1 MMVMLT
7 MACLGTPHQGS
18 SYFAMPTL
26 ASSIQHLLQLSAPLP
41 ASLTDDLRMG
51 NHLLLHVDED
61 FKIVSD
67 DLRVWTFY
75 ETIDSRLSANSGDI
89 YFTAP
94 LTSIKSAILGMRQ
107 ERIFPLQGDHANIAS
122 FGRHNVHTLRLFLRQ
137 LAEYIEKADSNARED
152 ARAGKWM
159 LNLEQKVTVEVHGF
173 FDDAGIDDGT
183 VRAWS
188 TRLPLREFLNK
199 GPEACLSE
207 RLNES
212 EVPPEEGRFLAMRG
226 RTGLVDM
233 DGPPEAVSFPPD
245 PLTVKNALGINQD
258 MMPSVDHTARPSSVL
273 PVPPSPIIL
282 PVDSPIS
289 RPRKSTESAP
299 SAMRSRSTAGPLTPP
314 SRPISLPPQ
323 QTSPFRKPS
332 PLMRASLDQE
342 LAIDRLSPPLR
353 GRVGR
358 SFSRSM
364 SLDSDIGGTS
374 SPPRYRGFPP
384 LSPRSRSTFDRALVG
399 DENDSDDDGDEG
411 GLEGSPKLP
420 ESVLAI
426 RKMAKERGHRPSETV
441 IVDDGMV
448 VHTAFIK
455 PEAKARK
462 FVWIHLPFN
471 NPTWVTVSFR
481 LLNQC
486 HGLMNV

>member
-1 MMVMLT
+1 MLMMV
-7 MACLGTPHQGS
+7 CVGTPHQGS

-26 ASSIQHLLQLSAPLP
+26 AASIQQLLQLSAPLP
-41 ASLTDDLRMG
+41 ASLTDDLRMA

-61 FKIVSD
+61 FKIISD
-67 DLRVWTFY
+67 DMRVWTFY

-137 LAEYIEKADSNARED
+137 LAEHIEKADSNARED

-188 TRLPLREFLNK
+188 TRLPLREFLSK

-233 DGPPEAVSFPPD
+233 EGPPEVVEFPPD
-245 PLTVKNALGINQD
+245 PMTVKNALGINQD
-258 MMPSVDHTARPSSVL
+258 MIALPSIL
-273 PVPPSPIIL
+273 PVPPSPMLL
-282 PVDSPIS
+282 PVDFPIS

-299 SAMRSRSTAGPLTPP
+299 SAIRSRPAAARLSTPP

-323 QTSPFRKPS
+323 QTSAFRKPS

-364 SLDSDIGGTS
+364 SLDSDMGGAS

-384 LSPRSRSTFDRALVG
+384 LSARSRSTFDRALIG
-399 DENDSDDDGDEG
+399 DENDSDDDDDDG

-441 IVDDGMV
+441 IVDDGV
-448 VHTAFIK
+448 VAHTTFMK

-471 NPTWVTVSFR
+471 NPTWVTVSLH
-481 LLNQC
+481 LLE
-486 HGLMNV
+486 LMSD

>member
-1 MMVMLT
+1 
-7 MACLGTPHQGS
+7 MA
-18 SYFAMPTL
+18 
-26 ASSIQHLLQLSAPLP
+26 
-41 ASLTDDLRMG
+41 

-61 FKIVSD
+61 FKIISD

-137 LAEYIEKADSNARED
+137 LAEHIEKADSNARED

-188 TRLPLREFLNK
+188 TRLPLREFMSK

-212 EVPPEEGRFLAMRG
+212 EGPPEESRFLAMRG

-233 DGPPEAVSFPPD
+233 EGPPEVVEFPPD
-245 PLTVKNALGINQD
+245 PMTVKNALGIDQE
-258 MMPSVDHTARPSSVL
+258 MVPSVDQTAALPSVL
-273 PVPPSPIIL
+273 PVPPPSPMLL
-282 PVDSPIS
+282 PVDSPIGLS

-299 SAMRSRSTAGPLTPP
+299 SAIRSRPAAAALSTPP

-323 QTSPFRKPS
+323 QTSAFRKPS

-364 SLDSDIGGTS
+364 SLDSDIGGAS

-384 LSPRSRSTFDRALVG
+384 LSARSRSTFDRALIG
-399 DENDSDDDGDEG
+399 DENDSDDDDDDG

-426 RKMAKERGHRPSETV
+426 RKMAKESGHRPSETV
-441 IVDDGMV
+441 IVDDGVV
-448 VHTAFIK
+448 VHTAFMK

-471 NPTWVTVSFR
+471 NPTWVTVSLHF
-481 LLNQC
+481 LE
-486 HGLMNV
+486 LMLEVGECIRSD